1 MTMVLIAFVGG
12 FAVGVLGAVIFTVYL
27 GAKVAQET
35 TSPLRAAADGSDAM
49 IWEVVAG
56 EQVNCSRF
64 AHRLDLTG
72 TKMMRALGLPQ
83 SSSAVVVP
91 AQDVAAAAT
100 HLRELV
106 AKRRS
111 AGAGDVL
118 GPANERRLS
127 NPHALALTAS
137 KPLLDTRVGAAEAE
151 TSLTQPESTHSGSP
165 RTAPLARPDRKE

>member
-12 FAVGVLGAVIFTVYL
+12 FAAGVLGAVIFTVYL

-56 EQVNCSRF
+56 ERVNCSQF

-72 TKMMRALGLPQ
+72 TRMMHALGLPQ
-83 SSSAVVVP
+83 SSSAVIVP

-106 AKRRS
+106 TKWRS
-111 AGAGDVL
+111 AGAGDVVL
-118 GPANERRLS
+118 PASERRLS
-127 NPHALALTAS
+127 NTHALALAVS
-137 KPLLDTRVGAAEAE
+137 KPLLDTHVGAAEPE
-151 TSLTQPESTHSGSP
+151 ISLTQPESTHSASP
-165 RTAPLARPDRKE
+165 RTAPLAPADRKG